1 MQALVSPS
9 SGCLALLVLKKK
21 TIIRDVQFFRTA
33 HLYPDMWFL
42 RFWVVKPP
50 PIVHARDPPPSL
62 LCLYHRSIANPLGSE
77 GSLLDTPM

>member
-1 MQALVSPS
+1 MQALVWVP
-9 SGCLALLVLKKK
+9 CLAGPDEENNYYGC
-21 TIIRDVQFFRTA
+21 TIFRTA

-50 PIVHARDPPPSL
+50 PIVHARDPLPSL